1 MIKGIEYL
9 RRKLKEKR
17 NRGLVRYRYYDMKHW
32 APQVDPTMP
41 RNLQNCLNVM
51 GWCGNA
57 VDQLADRLVFREF
70 RGDDFEINEFF
81 AANNADIFF
90 DSAVL
95 GALITACDFAYV
107 YEKASG
113 VPGLRV
119 IDGTNA
125 TGVMDLNT
133 MLLAEGYAIL
143 EVDQET
149 NLPTLEAYFLPE
161 QTDYYV
167 RGQFDHTEKNPA
179 GTPLLVPIVNRPDA
193 KREFGHSRISR
204 ACMGYM
210 NSALQTIR
218 KSEVAAYFYSYPQ
231 RYALGFDAPEDFD
244 RWKASM
250 TAILTIGRDGNENMP
265 QVGQFPQQSMAPY
278 MDHLKMFAALFAG
291 ETGLT
296 MDDLGFVQAN
306 PTSDDAIQSSHEA
319 LRLKARKS
327 QRGFGACFKNVGYTA
342 ACLRDR
348 VHYDRAAF
356 ASLTPIWEP
365 IFEPTMSRIGALGD
379 AAFKINE
386 AIPGYVDTNTIY
398 DLTGIRPAEGVTDGT
413 GNGGTA
419 GAGALGSYFNR
430 VSEPNDE
437 GQVPGKTE

>member
-1 MIKGIEYL
+1 MKGIEYL
-9 RRKLKEKR
+9 RRKLKAKR
-17 NRGLVRYRYYDMKHW
+17 GRTLLRYGYYDMKHW
-32 APQVDPTMP
+32 TVQMDPTIP
-41 RNLQNCLNVM
+41 LELRNYLTVM
-51 GWCGNA
+51 GWCGAA

-70 RGDDFEINEFF
+70 RGDDFGINEFF
-81 AANNADIFF
+81 TANNSDIFF

-113 VPGLRV
+113 MPGLRV

-133 MLLAEGYAIL
+133 MLLTEGYAIL

-149 NLPTLEAYFLPE
+149 DRPILEAYFLPN

-167 RGQFDHTEKNPA
+167 NGVYDHTDKNPA

-193 KREFGHSRISR
+193 NREFGHSRISR

-210 NSALQTIR
+210 NSALQTVR
-218 KSEVAAYFYSYPQ
+218 KSEIAAYFYSFPQ
-231 RYALGFDAPEDFD
+231 RYALGFESQKGFD
-244 RWKASM
+244 KWKASM
-250 TAILTIGRDGNENMP
+250 TAMLTIGRDENDNLP
-265 QVGQFPQQSMAPY
+265 QVGQFPQQSMVPY
-278 MDHLKMFAALFAG
+278 TDHLRMFAALFAG

-348 VHYDRAAF
+348 MYYDRSAF
-356 ASLTPIWEP
+356 AALIPIWEP
-365 IFEPTMSRIGALGD
+365 IFEPTMGRIGAFGD
-379 AAFKINE
+379 AVFKLNE
-386 AIPGYVDTNTIY
+386 AAPGYVDANTIY
-398 DLTGIRPAEGVTDGT
+398 DLTGIRPSEGVTNGT
-413 GNGGTA
+413 GNGGSA
-419 GAGALGSYFNR
+419 GAGALGSYFNG
-430 VSEPNDE
+430 VSESNDE
-437 GQVPGKTE
+437 GQTAGETE